1 MIPLTF
7 TRTYSAFKKSRR
19 APGSI
24 PGIGIYS
31 LYFFLKNTLIKY
43 SSNSFFFSIL
53 LEHIVV
59 FMIMSDVLFFF
70 FVGKAFLWG
79 SGNSAILLLSFSL
92 LVVAGYPNAPDHWDT
107 IGK

>member
-1 MIPLTF
+1 
-7 TRTYSAFKKSRR
+7 
-19 APGSI
+19 
-24 PGIGIYS
+24 
-31 LYFFLKNTLIKY
+31 
-43 SSNSFFFSIL
+43 
-53 LEHIVV
+53 VV

>member
-1 MIPLTF
+1 MSTNVYKNILRFQEEPESPGF
-7 TRTYSAFKKSRR
+7 DSRYR
-19 APGSI
+19 NLLVI
-24 PGIGIYS
+24 
-31 LYFFLKNTLIKY
+31 FFLKNTLIKY

-70 FVGKAFLWG
+70 FVGKAFLWV